1 MEAARMEGIVETMGG
16 ASARFSDDLNAEPS
30 RSVLLADATAL
41 VAYLTDRLIP
51 PPLAVGP
58 SGATS
63 DEAQREA
70 QAEAQAEEPDDA
82 VARALAL
89 DPRFRG
95 VTPRRAAVL
104 APLYARDGLP
114 HLLFTRRAATLS
126 KHSGE
131 ISFPGGSRDSAD
143 GSLAQ
148 TALRETHEELG
159 LDPAQVTLLGALP
172 PAYTVVSNFLVTPYI
187 GWLGEGLPTLRPQV
201 AEVAEVIEAPLS
213 ALDDLLIYHEETWTR
228 GGQAHTVH
236 FYDFGP
242 YRIWGFTGR
251 LLNGL
256 LALLPS
262 RP

>member
-1 MEAARMEGIVETMGG
+1 MGG
-16 ASARFSDDLNAEPS
+16 ASLRFTDDLDAAPS
-30 RSVLLADATAL
+30 RSALLADATTL
-41 VAYLTDRLIP
+41 TAYLTDRLIP
-51 PPLAVGP
+51 PPPTTMPAR
-58 SGATS
+58 A
-63 DEAQREA
+63 AQSAA
-70 QAEAQAEEPDDA
+70 QSAAQGEEPDEA
-82 VARALAL
+82 AARALAL

-104 APLYARDGLP
+104 APLYARDGRP

-131 ISFPGGSRDSAD
+131 ISFPGGSRDPSD
-143 GSLAQ
+143 SSLAH

-159 LDPAQVTLLGALP
+159 LDPARVTLLGAMSTE
-172 PAYTVVSNFLVTPYI
+172 YTVVSNFLVTPYI

-262 RP
+262 RT